1 MPAPNAFA
9 YLMIGIW
16 PVITLLFWTRL
27 DSARALV
34 WTILGGYLL
43 LPPLT
48 AFDVPLVPNFTKDSV
63 PALAALF
70 CALFIRGDRVSYDPG
85 TGLGRLL
92 IGLFVLSP
100 FVTVLTNGDPVPIQA
115 GDLPGMRLYDSF
127 ASVTDQ
133 LIVLTPMFLA
143 RRYLGSPEA
152 LRVLVGLM
160 VLAGLLY
167 SLPMLLE
174 VRLSPQL
181 NTWVYGFFQHDFA
194 QAMRDGGFRPFVF
207 LPHGLWVAFFALM
220 AFVAALVTFR
230 AEPAGKVKSLAV
242 AAYLGVVLVLC
253 KSAGVMVYAALLA
266 PLVLLFGLRLQ
277 LGIAAL
283 LALVVVLYPLLRGL
297 HLVPLE
303 AILDYAGSFS
313 SERAA
318 SLAFR
323 ITNEEALLTR
333 AAERPWF
340 GWGGYGRGLIRD
352 PVSGA
357 IWTIPDGA
365 WIIVL
370 GIYGWLGYIAKF
382 GLIALPLLRLGG
394 VALRGVTL
402 RGVTG
407 PVSRHAAALALI
419 LAANMVDM
427 LPNATE
433 IPFTWLMVGA
443 LMGHAEALRHPR
455 SVTPA
460 DAAAPAKPRTV
471 I

>member
-1 MPAPNAFA
+1 MPEPNIFAF
-9 YLMIGIW
+9 LMIGIW
-16 PVITLLFWTRL
+16 PLITVMFWTRM
-27 DSARALV
+27 DPARALV

-48 AFDVPLVPNFTKDSV
+48 AFDLPVVPNFNKDSV
-63 PALAALF
+63 PALSALF
-70 CALFIRGDRVSYDPG
+70 CALFIKGDRISYDPG
-85 TGLGRLL
+85 TGLGRVL

-115 GDLPGMRLYDSF
+115 GDLQGMRLYDSF

-152 LRVLVGLM
+152 LRVLVQLM

-220 AFVAALVTFR
+220 AFTAALLPLR
-230 AEPAGKVKSLAV
+230 AEPEGRVKALAV

-253 KSAGVMVYAALLA
+253 KSAGVLVYAALLT
-266 PLVLLFGLRLQ
+266 PLVLLVGLRLQ
-277 LGIAAL
+277 LGVAAL

-297 HLVPLE
+297 HLIPLE
-303 AILDYAGSFS
+303 AILDYARSFS

-323 ITNEEALLTR
+323 ISNEEALLTR

-340 GWGGYGRGLIRD
+340 GWGGYGRALIRD
-352 PVSGA
+352 PVSGS

-365 WIIVL
+365 WIVVL

-394 VALRGVTL
+394 VALGGVRQPL
-402 RGVTG
+402 
-407 PVSRHAAALALI
+407 SRCAAALALI

-443 LMGHAEALRHPR
+443 LMGHAEALRRPK
-455 SVTPA
+455 T
-460 DAAAPAKPRTV
+460 AAAAQASPVPPPHRTV

>member
-1 MPAPNAFA
+1 LPAPNAFA
-9 YLMIGIW
+9 FLMIGIW
-16 PVITLLFWTRL
+16 PLITLFFWARL
-27 DSARALV
+27 DPARALV
-34 WTILGGYLL
+34 WTILAGYLL

-48 AFDVPLVPNFTKDSV
+48 AFDFPLIPNFTKDSV
-63 PALAALF
+63 PALSALF
-70 CALFIRGDRVSYDPG
+70 CAVIIKGDRVSFDPG
-85 TGLGRLL
+85 TLAGRVLFA
-92 IGLFVLSP
+92 LFVLSP
-100 FVTVLTNGDPVPIQA
+100 FVTVLTNADPVPIQA
-115 GDLPGMRLYDSF
+115 GDIQGMRLYDSI
-127 ASVTDQ
+127 ATVADQ

-143 RRYLGSPEA
+143 RRYLGTPEA
-152 LRVLVGLM
+152 LRVLTGLM
-160 VLAGLLY
+160 VLAGLFY

-181 NTWVYGFFQHDFA
+181 NVWIYGFFQHDFA

-220 AFVAALVTFR
+220 AFVAAVVSFR
-230 AEPAGKVKSLAV
+230 AEPEGKLRSLAI
-242 AAYLGVVLVLC
+242 AAYLGLVLILC
-253 KSAGVMVYAALLA
+253 KSAGVLVYAAGLV
-266 PLVLLFGLRLQ
+266 PLVLLFGLRVQ
-277 LGIAAL
+277 LLVAAM
-283 LALVVVLYPLLRGL
+283 LALVVVAYPLLRGL

-303 AILDYAGSFS
+303 AIIDYARGFS
-313 SERAA
+313 AERAA
-318 SLAFR
+318 SLAYR
-323 ITNEEALLTR
+323 TANEEALLTR

-382 GLIALPLLRLGG
+382 GLVALPLLRLGA
-394 VALRGVTL
+394 VALRRRL
-402 RGVTG
+402 
-407 PVSRHAAALALI
+407 PSLSRYGAALALI

-443 LMGHAEALRHPR
+443 LMGYAETLR
-455 SVTPA
+455 
-460 DAAAPAKPRTV
+460 PAKPASLDDAVLPKPRT
-471 I
+471 II

>member
-1 MPAPNAFA
+1 LPEPNAFA

-16 PVITLLFWTRL
+16 PLVTLFFWSRM
-27 DSARALV
+27 AAPQALV

-48 AFDVPLVPNFTKDSV
+48 AFDLPLVPNFTKDSV

-70 CALFIRGDRVSYDPG
+70 CAWVIKGDRVSFDPG
-85 TGLGRLL
+85 TLPGRLL
-92 IGLFVLSP
+92 FGLFVLSP
-100 FVTVLTNGDPVPIQA
+100 FVTVLTNSDPVPIQA
-115 GDLPGMRLYDSF
+115 GDIQGMRLYDSI
-127 ASVTDQ
+127 ATVADQ

-143 RRYLGSPEA
+143 RRYLATPEA
-152 LRVLVGLM
+152 LRVLISLM

-181 NTWVYGFFQHDFA
+181 NTWVYGFFQHEFI

-220 AFVAALVTFR
+220 AFVAAVVSFR
-230 AEPAGKVKSLAV
+230 AEPAGKLKALAISV
-242 AAYLGVVLVLC
+242 YLGVVLVLC
-253 KSAGVMVYAALLA
+253 KSAGVLLYAAGLV
-266 PLVLLFGLRLQ
+266 PLVLLFGLRMQ
-277 LGIAAL
+277 LVVAAG

-297 HLVPLE
+297 QLVPLE
-303 AILDYAGSFS
+303 AIVEQARSFS

-318 SLAFR
+318 SLAYR

-394 VALRGVTL
+394 MALRGKGLTL
-402 RGVTG
+402 SRYGV
-407 PVSRHAAALALI
+407 ALALI

-433 IPFTWLMVGA
+433 IPFTCLMVGA
-443 LMGHAEALRHPR
+443 LMGYAETLRRP
-455 SVTPA
+455 
-460 DAAAPAKPRTV
+460 AAATDVPGPAPAPEPRTV